1 MRNNGPVT
9 GKEQDYP
16 SNANLLSTTNPKGV
30 ITFVNKSFAK
40 VAGFEQEE
48 LVGQAHNIVRHSDM
62 PQAAFEMLWKRI
74 KSGKSWMGLVKNRC
88 KNGDHYWVNAFVT
101 PINDKATKTTK
112 EYQSIRVKPQRE
124 WVDRATNLYKKLSQG
139 KTPSFLK
146 RKSLSILQ
154 KLSAALWA
162 SIGLGIGITSI
173 TGALNLA
180 GFIACGVLAQIAL
193 WYFLKPLKQVF
204 VDAQNI
210 SDDPVAMHVYTGRND
225 DVGQI
230 QFAMQVLKTESG
242 ALVGRIEEDSGE
254 LFNETQKFMGKVSS
268 SKQKVEEIQAQTG
281 EVSAAMEQMSIAV
294 EAVATS
300 ASDTAHA
307 ASDAKAGADK
317 GSELVIKTA
326 NDIETLATNIEKSAT
341 VIEELEKNSED
352 IATILDVIMSI
363 AEQTNLL
370 ALNAAIEAAR
380 AGEQGR
386 GFAVVADE
394 VRTLANRTH
403 ESTEEITEM
412 IKKLREG
419 SQAAVSSMRNARE
432 QTVESVAQSQQAS
445 QAIQQ
450 VTDSLNT
457 ITDMSQQIA
466 SAVEQQSSTSN
477 GIKQN
482 INGLSGLSEELSNLS
497 EDNSNIGEHL
507 TELTGNLHG
516 IAQQFFDNKQ

>member
-1 MRNNGPVT
+1 MRDNGPVT

-16 SNANLLSTTNPKGV
+16 SNANLLSTTTPKGV

-40 VAGFEQEE
+40 VAGFKQEE

-62 PQAAFEMLWKRI
+62 PQAAFEMLWKQI
-74 KSGKSWMGLVKNRC
+74 KSGRSWMGLVKNRC

-101 PINDKATKTTK
+101 PINDKKTKTTK
-112 EYQSIRVKPQRE
+112 EYQSVRVKPKPE
-124 WVDRATNLYKKLSQG
+124 WINRATGLYKKLSQG
-139 KTPSFLK
+139 QMPIFIK
-146 RKSLSILQ
+146 RKPLNLLQ
-154 KLSAALWA
+154 RLSAALWV
-162 SIGLGIGITSI
+162 SIGLGIGISSI
-173 TGALNLA
+173 TGTVNPA
-180 GFIACGVLAQIAL
+180 GFIACGILAQVAL
-193 WYFLKPLKQVF
+193 WHFLKPLKQVF

-210 SDDPVAMHVYTGRND
+210 SDDPVAMHIYTGRND
-225 DVGQI
+225 DIGQL
-230 QFAMQVLKTESG
+230 QLAMQVLKTESG

-254 LFNETQKFMGKVSS
+254 LLNQTQSFMSKVST
-268 SKQKVEEIQAQTG
+268 SKEKVGEIQSQAH
-281 EVSAAMEQMSIAV
+281 EVSSAMEQMSLAIQ
-294 EAVATS
+294 EVATS
-300 ASDTAHA
+300 ASDTANA
-307 ASDAKAGADK
+307 ASDAKSGADK
-317 GSELVIKTA
+317 GSDLVIKTA
-326 NDIETLATNIEKSAT
+326 SDIENLATNIEKSAS

-419 SQAAVSSMRNARE
+419 SQAAVSSMRSARE
-432 QTVESVAQSQQAS
+432 QTVESVTQSQQAS

-466 SAVEQQSSTSN
+466 SAVEEQSATSN

-482 INGLSGLSEELSNLS
+482 INGLSGLSEELTVLS
-497 EDNSNIGEHL
+497 EDNTNIGEHL
-507 TELTGNLHG
+507 TDLTESLHD
-516 IAQQFFDNKQ
+516 IAEQFFDNKA